1 MQQVEA
7 GNHDALQQF
16 DAPVTALKR
25 RSENLTDLQ
34 TFSLVD
40 DALVL
45 AALTPLNLAA
55 TLLTFQERSFLEA
68 E

>member
-16 DAPVTALKR
+16 DAAVMALKR
-25 RSENLTDLQ
+25 RSEKLTDLQ

-40 DALVL
+40 DALDL

-55 TLLTFQERSFLEA
+55 TLLTFQARSFLEA